1 MTAASRA
8 PASSNPRRARKQ
20 RLAGKLAA
28 MLAVLLVSVDSQAHP
43 HAWIDVESTIVLSS
57 DGVIAAIEETWVFD
71 ELYTAGLMEEIA
83 SDGRPQ
89 QAALG
94 KFAARVIED
103 LGPYGYF
110 MRVTADGRP
119 VRLAAVTQF
128 KSEMKGRQ
136 LSLSFTAPLDELAD
150 PKRHAVQFSV
160 FDPSYFIKMTHRP
173 EAPPSFKNDA
183 EHHCRARV
191 QQPDPS
197 PESILRAFSLDRGA
211 TPQDDLGQLFAEK
224 VYIQCG

>member
-1 MTAASRA
+1 MTAAGRA
-8 PASSNPRRARKQ
+8 PTGSSPHRAPTR

-28 MLAVLLVSVDSQAHP
+28 LLAMLLVCVDSRAHP

-57 DGVIAAIEETWVFD
+57 DGVISAIEETWLFD

-83 SDGRPQ
+83 PDGRPQ
-89 QAALG
+89 EAALG

-128 KSEMKGRQ
+128 RSEMKGLQ
-136 LSLSFTAPLDELAD
+136 LSLSFTAPLDEPVD

-160 FDPSYFIKMTHRP
+160 FDPSYFIQMSHRP
-173 EAPPSFKNDA
+173 EAPPTLKNDP
-183 EHHCRARV
+183 EHHCRVRV
-191 QQPDPS
+191 ERADPS
-197 PESILRAFSLDRGA
+197 PETILRAFSLDRGA
-211 TPQDDLGQLFAEK
+211 SPQEDLGLMFAEK
-224 VYIQCG
+224 VFVQCG